1 MKKQNYSVEDVQYM
15 LNVYDPNADQK
26 TRDQQVSEIASALGR
41 KKQAII
47 AKLVNLKVYVK
58 KKHLTKSG
66 EKPMTKDQRVQVIAE
81 TIGVNPEI
89 IESLA
94 KANVSVIKLVQDM
107 AEELYR
113 AGESDES
120 SESA

>member
-1 MKKQNYSVEDVQYM
+1 
-15 LNVYDPNADQK
+15 
-26 TRDQQVSEIASALGR
+26 
-41 KKQAII
+41 
-47 AKLVNLKVYVK
+47 
-58 KKHLTKSG
+58 LTKSG